1 MTDKKWWTSSFPSQY
16 CAFVTDRTLGG
27 YPVAGLADLN
37 IYSKQPAWLTS
48 STTVVAL
55 TQAEWLS
62 IVPVDLIIKDGKVQT
77 YVAPVSTDTG
87 TSSATAASTPTASTT
102 TATTSTATTAS

>member
-1 MTDKKWWTSSFPSQY
+1 MTDKKWWTSNFPSQY
-16 CAFVTDRTLGG
+16 CAFATDRTLGG
-27 YPVAGLADLN
+27 YPIAGLANLD
-37 IYSKQPAWLTS
+37 IYSSEPAWLTA

-77 YVAPVSTDTG
+77 YVAPVSTDAE
-87 TSSATAASTPTASTT
+87 TSSVTAATAATASTT
-102 TATTSTATTAS
+102 S

>member
-1 MTDKKWWTSSFPSQY
+1 MTDKKWWTSNFPSQY
-16 CAFVTDRTLGG
+16 CAFATDRTLGG

-37 IYSKQPAWLTS
+37 VYSKQPAWLTS

-62 IVPVDLIIKDGKVQT
+62 IVPVNLIIKDGKVQT
-77 YVAPVSTDTG
+77 YVAPAATDTG
-87 TSSATAASTPTASTT
+87 TSSTTAASTTA
-102 TATTSTATTAS
+102 ASAAS